1 MLELPR
7 WDRTPDDVERNLARI
22 DTWSRTLLD
31 SGLVRAFGGEER
43 TLRSTDS
50 GLRLAALER
59 FASAHWDFRS
69 GRERNLAATAEF
81 SPGQT
86 QLILRTGVELG
97 LAGTS
102 APSKSFYD
110 AVIMTGGMVRAG
122 IVKPRFLRE
131 LESAGLDWSRA
142 VFLGAT
148 RQFLGDEV
156 GLAARL
162 GVPGSNEIDAMRSGM
177 ARAFDLGDVGGTDA
191 GGSGFG
197 SWLWLDWP
205 KGKRRFQVVAAP
217 SSQPQLRRANT
228 EDTFRYWA
236 DRATGVNSLLVITTP
251 VYVPY
256 QGAVSVEVF
265 GADHGMSVETVA
277 VSASANDLGAD
288 TQLFGPQQILQEL
301 RAAVH
306 GMRRLFDR
314 LSLSRE
320 SA

>member
-1 MLELPR
+1 MAELPR
-7 WDRTPDDVERNLARI
+7 WDRRADDVECNLARI
-22 DTWSRTLLD
+22 GTWSTTLLD

-43 TLRSTDS
+43 ALQSADTALQ
-50 GLRLAALER
+50 LAALER
-59 FASAHWDFRS
+59 FAAAHWDFRS
-69 GRERNLAATAEF
+69 GRERNLAAIAEF
-81 SPGQT
+81 SPAQT
-86 QLILRTGVELG
+86 ELILRTGLELG

-102 APSKSFYD
+102 GPSKSFYD

-131 LESAGLDWSRA
+131 LEATGLDWSRA
-142 VFLGAT
+142 VFLGAS
-148 RQFLGDEV
+148 RPFLGDEAT
-156 GLAARL
+156 LAARL
-162 GVPGSNEIDAMRSGM
+162 GVPGGNEIDAMRVGM
-177 ARAFDLGDVGGTDA
+177 ARAFDLDEAGSTDA
-191 GGSGFG
+191 GGTGFG

-205 KGKRRFQVVAAP
+205 KGERRFQVVAAP
-217 SSQPQLRRANT
+217 SSEPQLRRANT

-236 DRATGVNSLLVITTP
+236 GRTSGVQSLLVITTA

-265 GADHGMSVETVA
+265 GADRGMAVETVA
-277 VSASANDLGAD
+277 VSASANNLGAD

-301 RAAVH
+301 RAAVQ

-314 LSLSRE
+314 LSSSRE